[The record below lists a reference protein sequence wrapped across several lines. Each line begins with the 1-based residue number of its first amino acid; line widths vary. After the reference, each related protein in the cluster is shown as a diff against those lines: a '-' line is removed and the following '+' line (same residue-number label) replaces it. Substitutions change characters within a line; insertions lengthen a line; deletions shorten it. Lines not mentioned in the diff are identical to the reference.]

1 MKTHPPELSGGW
13 VDTSRSWL
21 DECYTTISR
30 APDKYMPQQH
40 MQHIIRQVW
49 QHSIMVKRLYP
60 N

>member
-1 MKTHPPELSGGW
+1 M
-13 VDTSRSWL
+13 
-21 DECYTTISR
+21 ISR

-49 QHSIMVKRLYP
+49 QHSIMVKCLYP